1 MVELSFNDHVAI
13 ASFLHTKSSSDC
25 ERIISIIDD
34 ATADDLPRK
43 AASQGSEVPFAAE
56 NL

>member
-1 MVELSFNDHVAI
+1 MVELSFNDHVAT

-25 ERIISIIDD
+25 ECIISIIDD

-43 AASQGSEVPFAAE
+43 AASHSSEGPFAAE